1 MTESEMRRWGEKD
14 FAYRYLED
22 ADIRILDRRRM
33 LDLLGSFYS
42 HFLGDRKGSKV
53 LDLGCGDGIL
63 THQLLQVDD
72 ALSAT
77 LIDGSA
83 DMLHRAR
90 ERLADFKTITYINT
104 TFQGLLSGDIQL
116 PEFDIAVS
124 SLAIHHLASSERDS
138 LFRFIRSHLINGGYF
153 INIDIAISPSEAIE
167 EWYVKLWRQWMI
179 ERETEL
185 NIESA
190 CDRVI
195 DSCYAGEH
203 YSRLSTLAAQLDAL
217 RDAGFRDT
225 DCFYKHGIFAMYGGR
240 K

>member
-33 LDLLGSFYS
+33 LGILKSFYS
-42 HFLGDRKGSKV
+42 HFLDNRKGSKV

-63 THQLLQVDD
+63 TYQLLQVDVS
-72 ALSAT
+72 LSAT
-77 LIDGSA
+77 LIDGSD

-90 ERLADFKTITYINT
+90 ERLADFKDIHYINA
-104 TFQGLLSGDIQL
+104 TFQELLSGDIQL

-124 SLAIHHLASSERDS
+124 SLAIHHLTSSERDS
-138 LFRFIRSHLINGGYF
+138 LFRFIFSHLADGGYF
-153 INIDIAISPSEAIE
+153 INIDIALSPSEALE
-167 EWYVKLWRQWMI
+167 EWYVELWKQWMI

-185 NIESA
+185 NIESNYGG
-190 CDRVI
+190 VI
-195 DSCYAGEH
+195 DSCYEKEH
-203 YSRLSTLAAQLDAL
+203 YKKLDTLAAQLDAL
-217 RDAGFRDT
+217 REAGFKDA